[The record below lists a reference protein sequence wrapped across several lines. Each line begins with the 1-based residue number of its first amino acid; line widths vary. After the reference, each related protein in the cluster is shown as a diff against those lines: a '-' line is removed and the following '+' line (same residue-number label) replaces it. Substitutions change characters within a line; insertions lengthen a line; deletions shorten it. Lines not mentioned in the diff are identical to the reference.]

1 MPSRLLLRDPTS
13 NDPLEPELSKELS
26 HWEQLIFFDMQ
37 NDQNNPNNG
46 SQRRPQTAE
55 GQWEKRRGP
64 DLYNN

>member
-1 MPSRLLLRDPTS
+1 MPSRQLLRDPTS

-55 GQWEKRRGP
+55 GQWEKTSRS
-64 DLYNN
+64 